1 MTIEITPDGEY
12 IATDKF
18 ASLYQEH
25 WKEIVPCECG
35 APWIPAIQIC
45 ERGLH
50 RLKDEILILSFEYSS
65 TMFTKSLDNYVSL
78 PL

>member
-50 RLKDEILILSFEYSS
+50 RLKDELSQ
-65 TMFTKSLDNYVSL
+65 SLAASGKPEWMGRMRGL
-78 PL
+78 